1 MQCLSL
7 IKSFKNF
14 TMSSTYAHVNHATT
28 VMQSICISFGDKSRE
43 EPDFMGLIV
52 NQCYIKGTFHT
63 NCNTD
68 N

>member
-14 TMSSTYAHVNHATT
+14 TLSSIYVHVNHATT
-28 VMQSICISFGDKSRE
+28 VMQSISISFGDKSWK
-43 EPDFMGLIV
+43 EPDFRALIV

-63 NCNTD
+63 NSNTD